1 MALLYNVKKLI
12 LARFFSRGVLLIKG
26 TITIYILRGKELR
39 GFPIFNSSKE
49 DSIRE

>member
-26 TITIYILRGKELR
+26 TITIYILRGKGLR
-39 GFPIFNSSKE
+39 GFPKFDSSKE
-49 DSIRE
+49 D